1 MTCHQEATAAPVRE
15 PPQVWRQR
23 RTTWLV
29 TSLAL
34 LFGVAILSIL
44 IGSRS
49 LPPSMI
55 GTALFSF
62 DPSNNDHLIIW
73 TLRIPRL
80 IIAVLAGA
88 ALGASGAVMQA
99 LTRNPL
105 AEPGLL
111 GVNAGA
117 AAAVIL
123 GVALGGIT
131 SIQHY
136 VWLAFAGAGLA
147 GGAVFALAQKG
158 GRGADPLRLVLAG
171 AALSIIL
178 ASLTGIALLNAPS
191 SVLESFRN
199 WAAGS
204 VDGRDLE
211 VGATLAISVGCGLLV
226 CAMIAD
232 NLNAVALGD
241 DLGRA
246 LGVDLR
252 RTLLLACLAVML
264 LAGSAT
270 AAAGPIGFV
279 GLMAPHLSRAIAG
292 PDQRWILVLSAVIA
306 ALLLLV
312 ADIIGRVIAGP
323 SEVAAGIV
331 TALIGGPFF
340 LVIVRRTRIG
350 RS

>member
-1 MTCHQEATAAPVRE
+1 MTRAQGLTASAARKPLSVG
-15 PPQVWRQR
+15 RQAKAL
-23 RTTWLV
+23 WLGA
-29 TSLAL
+29 SIAL
-34 LFGVAILSIL
+34 LGALAAISIL
-44 IGSRS
+44 VGSRS
-49 LPPSMI
+49 LTPSAVSA
-55 GTALFSF
+55 ALFSF
-62 DPSNNDHLIIW
+62 DPRNDAHLVIW
-73 TLRIPRL
+73 SLRIPRL
-80 IIAVLAGA
+80 VIAVLAGA

-123 GVALGGIT
+123 GVALGDIS

-136 VWLAFAGAGLA
+136 VWLAFLGAGLA
-147 GGAVFALAQKG
+147 GGAVFVLAAGG
-158 GRGADPLRLVLAG
+158 GRGADPLRLILAG

-178 ASLTGIALLNAPS
+178 ASLTGIVLLNAPS
-191 SVLESFRN
+191 SVLDAFGN

-204 VDGRDLE
+204 VDGRDLQ
-211 VGATLAISVGCGLLV
+211 VGAILAVSVGCGFLICV
-226 CAMIAD
+226 MIAG

-241 DLGRA
+241 ELGRA
-246 LGVDLR
+246 LGVDLH
-252 RTLLLACLAVML
+252 RTLMLACLAVML

-279 GLMAPHLSRAIAG
+279 GLMAPHLARAIAG
-292 PDQRWILVLSAVIA
+292 PDQRWILSFSAVIA

-312 ADIIGRVIAGP
+312 ADIIGRVIIAP
-323 SEVAAGIV
+323 AEVAAGIV

-340 LVIVRRTRIG
+340 LIIVRRTRIG

>member
-1 MTCHQEATAAPVRE
+1 M
-15 PPQVWRQR
+15 RQAR
-23 RTTWLV
+23 ALWLFA
-29 TSLAL
+29 SIAL
-34 LFGVAILSIL
+34 LCAVAALSIL
-44 IGSRS
+44 VGSRS
-49 LPPSMI
+49 LTGSAI
-55 GTALFSF
+55 GAALFAF
-62 DPSNNDHLIIW
+62 DPRNDSHLVIW
-73 TLRIPRL
+73 NLRIPRL
-80 IIAVLAGA
+80 VIAVLAGA

-99 LTRNPL
+99 ITRNPL

-123 GVALGGIT
+123 GVALGGIS

-136 VWLAFAGAGLA
+136 VWLAFLGAGLA
-147 GGAVFALAQKG
+147 GIAVFGLAAQG
-158 GRGADPLRLVLAG
+158 GRGPDPLRLILAG

-178 ASLTGIALLNAPS
+178 ASLTGIVLLNAPS
-191 SVLESFRN
+191 SVLDAFRN

-204 VDGRDLE
+204 VDGRDLQ
-211 VGATLAISVGCGLLV
+211 VGAILAVSVTCGVLI
-226 CAMIAD
+226 CATIAS

-241 DLGRA
+241 EVGRA

-252 RTLLLACLAVML
+252 RTLMLACLAVML

-279 GLMAPHLSRAIAG
+279 GLMAPHLARSIAG
-292 PDQRWILVLSAVIA
+292 PDQRWVLSFSAVLA

-312 ADIIGRVIAGP
+312 ADIIGRVIVAP

-340 LVIVRRTRIG
+340 LFLVRRTRIG

>member
-1 MTCHQEATAAPVRE
+1 MTRVQGLIQSTVNKQHHAGRNQRVLWLAACI
-15 PPQVWRQR
+15 
-23 RTTWLV
+23 
-29 TSLAL
+29 AL
-34 LFGVAILSIL
+34 LGVVALLSIL
-44 IGSRS
+44 VGSRS
-49 LPPSMI
+49 LVPSVI
-55 GTALFSF
+55 GAALFSF
-62 DPSNNDHLIIW
+62 DPRNDAHLVIW
-73 TLRIPRL
+73 SLRIPRL
-80 IIAVLAGA
+80 IIGILAGA

-123 GVALGGIT
+123 GVAIGDI
-131 SIQHY
+131 SNIHHY

-147 GGAVFALAQKG
+147 GGAVIVLAAKG
-158 GRGADPLRLVLAG
+158 GHGPDPLRLVLAG

-178 ASLTGIALLNAPS
+178 ASLTGITLLNAPAAA
-191 SVLESFRN
+191 LDTFRN

-204 VDGRDLE
+204 FDGRDFD
-211 VGATLAISVGCGLLV
+211 VAAVLALSVGCGLLI
-226 CAMIAD
+226 CTMIAG

-246 LGVDLR
+246 LGVNLR

-279 GLMAPHLSRAIAG
+279 GLMAPHLARAVAG
-292 PDQRWILVLSAVIA
+292 PDQRWILVFSAVMA

-312 ADIIGRVIAGP
+312 ADIIGRVIAAP

-340 LVIVRRTRIG
+340 LVIVRRTG
-350 RS
+350 VGKP

>member
-1 MTCHQEATAAPVRE
+1 MTSIEGLTASTARKALAVRRHE
-15 PPQVWRQR
+15 KALR
-23 RTTWLV
+23 LV
-29 TSLAL
+29 AAIAL
-34 LFGVAILSIL
+34 LAAVSALSIL
-44 IGSRS
+44 VGSRP
-49 LPPSMI
+49 LTPSAI
-55 GTALFSF
+55 SAALFSF
-62 DPSNNDHLIIW
+62 DPRNDAHLVIW
-73 TLRIPRL
+73 SLRIPRL
-80 IIAVLAGA
+80 VIAILAGA

-123 GVALGGIT
+123 GIALGGIS

-136 VWLAFAGAGLA
+136 VWLAFLGAGLA
-147 GGAVFALAQKG
+147 GGAVFVLAAGG
-158 GRGADPLRLVLAG
+158 GRGADPLRLILAG

-178 ASLTGIALLNAPS
+178 ASLTGIVLLNAPS
-191 SVLESFRN
+191 SVLDAFRN

-204 VDGRDLE
+204 VDGRDLQ
-211 VGATLAISVGCGLLV
+211 VGAILAVSVGSGFLI

-232 NLNAVALGD
+232 NLNAVALGEE
-241 DLGRA
+241 LGRA

-252 RTLLLACLAVML
+252 RTLMLACLAVML

-279 GLMAPHLSRAIAG
+279 GLMAPHLARSIAG
-292 PDQRWILVLSAVIA
+292 PDQRWILAFSAVIA

-312 ADIIGRVIAGP
+312 ADIIGRVIAAP

-340 LVIVRRTRIG
+340 LIIVRRTRMG